1 LAAVTHIRFR
11 DESIGKLSV
20 SLAGLRFPHQF
31 NTDLLG
37 TEGAI
42 RDNRIYSKSLFP
54 EQRDFITLSSNSP
67 NSGTVDHHPFQRE
80 IDNLA
85 DHILHD
91 MPILS
96 DLADACN
103 SMEIVLAIE
112 ESAVTEK
119 PNEINVKPGSVSQ
132 I

>member
-1 LAAVTHIRFR
+1 
-11 DESIGKLSV
+11 
-20 SLAGLRFPHQF
+20 
-31 NTDLLG
+31 
-37 TEGAI
+37 
-42 RDNRIYSKSLFP
+42 
-54 EQRDFITLSSNSP
+54 
-67 NSGTVDHHPFQRE
+67 
-80 IDNLA
+80 
-85 DHILHD
+85 

>member
-1 LAAVTHIRFR
+1 MAAVTHIKFR

-20 SLAGLRFPHQF
+20 SLAGLRFPYQF
-31 NTDLLG
+31 NIDLLF

-54 EQRDFITLSSNSP
+54 EQRDFITLSSDSP

-85 DHILHD
+85 DHISHD
-91 MPILS
+91 TPILS